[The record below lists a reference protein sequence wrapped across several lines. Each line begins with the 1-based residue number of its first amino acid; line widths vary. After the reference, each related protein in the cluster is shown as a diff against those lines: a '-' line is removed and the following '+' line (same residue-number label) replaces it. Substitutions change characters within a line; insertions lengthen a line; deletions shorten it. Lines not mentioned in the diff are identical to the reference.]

1 MNLLAFSSCYH
12 RCLLPLDKRQAIE
25 DLTFSKR
32 NSKSKFLTFG
42 MVINGTRGLPQIF
55 AKAAQ
60 TESHKYATNGSTVKM
75 VPTKDLV
82 KRKNPSPKK
91 PLQVNGVV
99 VFNSPI
105 TFKRDS
111 TSDLVKTEKKKAP
124 REIPF
129 TDEVNVLPLDEGF
142 SWANDNYNYLQRTV
156 EIWNFVLSLQFRALF
171 INAKWSYI
179 DGFTEEKQVR
189 VLEVVSRYMH
199 APAASVCV
207 CLFEHSLHVFYELN
221 WSVIQWIL

>member
-1 MNLLAFSSCYH
+1 MNLLAFSSYHH
-12 RCLLPLDKRQAIE
+12 RCLLPLDKRQTIE

-32 NSKSKFLTFG
+32 NSKFKFSTFG

-60 TESHKYATNGSTVKM
+60 TESHKYATNGSTIKM

-82 KRKNPSPKK
+82 KRKNPSQKK
-91 PLQVNGVV
+91 PLQVNGEV
-99 VFNSPI
+99 VFNRSI

-156 EIWNFVLSLQFRALF
+156 DIWNFVLSLQFRAFF

-189 VLEVVSRYMH
+189 ILVAVSRYMH
-199 APAASVCV
+199 SPAASVCV
-207 CLFEHSLHVFYELN
+207 CLFENSLHVFYELN
-221 WSVIQWIL
+221 